1 MKKRNLVIT
10 VILVLAATL
19 ISVFYLRGRTQ
30 SPRGSLNIC
39 YEDKEISVEPFTL
52 SLSEVKGTV
61 VNGKG
66 EEKEISAKGV
76 SVMDVLSLAGIGN
89 GDFAYVR
96 AVSSDEY
103 AAELLAQEVADDGIA
118 FLIRDSSDGGKEAGG
133 LSIRLVVFGDS
144 NSKRQVKDVVRI
156 EVVK

>member
-1 MKKRNLVIT
+1 
-10 VILVLAATL
+10 
-19 ISVFYLRGRTQ
+19 
-30 SPRGSLNIC
+30 
-39 YEDKEISVEPFTL
+39 
-52 SLSEVKGTV
+52 
-61 VNGKG
+61 
-66 EEKEISAKGV
+66 
-76 SVMDVLSLAGIGN
+76 MDVLSLAGIGN